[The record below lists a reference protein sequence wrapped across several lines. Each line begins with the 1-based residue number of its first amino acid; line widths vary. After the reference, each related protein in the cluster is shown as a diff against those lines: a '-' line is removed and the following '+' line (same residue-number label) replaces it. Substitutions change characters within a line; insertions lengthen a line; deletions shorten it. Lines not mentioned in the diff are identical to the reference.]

1 MPIGP
6 FDDFAGLKAHLR
18 ASYMNKGQPLPSER
32 LNAMTASVADRIK
45 PGWRSEAARKAA
57 QTRLARGER

>member
-6 FDDFAGLKAHLR
+6 YDSFGGLKAHLR
-18 ASYMNKGQPLPSER
+18 ASYAKKGKPLADEN

-57 QTRLARGER
+57 QTRKIRGER